1 MLSAKLIYL
10 CGLIFLG
17 LVLAVININ
26 ICVEEVGW
34 SHTALS
40 VVFLQCVYTSSFI
53 IPFLTK

>member
-1 MLSAKLIYL
+1 MVMLSAKLIYL

-34 SHTALS
+34 SDTALS
-40 VVFLQCVYTSSFI
+40 VVFL
-53 IPFLTK
+53 